1 MVKQP
6 FYKTGISQ
14 TPLTQVSDKRK
25 KRLAGKVR
33 DAYNAAANSEN
44 PASTNTREARKF
56 QRKLNRYRKKTGG
69 SDWYAY

>member
-1 MVKQP
+1 MAKIP

-14 TPLTQVSDKRK
+14 TPLTQISDKRK

-33 DAYNAAANSEN
+33 DAYNATTSSEN
-44 PASTNTREARKF
+44 PASTNSREARKF

-69 SDWYAY
+69 SDWYIY